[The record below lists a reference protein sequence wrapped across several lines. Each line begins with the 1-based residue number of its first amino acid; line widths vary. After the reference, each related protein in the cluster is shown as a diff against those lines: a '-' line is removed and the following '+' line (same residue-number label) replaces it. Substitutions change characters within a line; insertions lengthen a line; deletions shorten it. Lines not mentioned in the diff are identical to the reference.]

1 MAYTTLQDLYSKKP
15 CPICEEHKLTTNST
29 AKVDAIMRY
38 RCLNCGNEFS
48 EDEDERR
55 NSDRGVSRKTAQ
67 ESSLGSGAIVL
78 MLMVATILAILL
90 YGEEDRQRD
99 DLQPLSQVELQ
110 AQPVS

>member
-1 MAYTTLQDLYSKKP
+1 MAYTTLQGLYSKKS

-38 RCLNCGNEFS
+38 RCLNCGNEFF
-48 EDEDERR
+48 EDEDDRR
-55 NSDRGVSRKTAQ
+55 NSNRGASRKTAQ

-90 YGEEDRQRD
+90 YGEDDRQRD